1 MLNEE
6 RVILMTKMAAFVD
19 REGKKNNAINSYFR
33 SDYVGLNVLKSVL
46 SATVVFFIFIGTYV
60 LYNFADVLANIYNT
74 ENLLAVGRRL
84 LIYYLLLVG
93 VYSLASYVIYSY
105 RYSKMRKSM
114 KAYYGDL
121 KKLARMYEKD
131 KEDDIVTRD

>member
-1 MLNEE
+1 
-6 RVILMTKMAAFVD
+6 MAAFID

-33 SDYVGLNVLKSVL
+33 SDYVSFNVLKSVI
-46 SATVVFFIFIGTYV
+46 SATVVYVIFLGTYV
-60 LYNFADVLANIYNT
+60 LYNFAEVLSNLYNT
-74 ENLLAVGRRL
+74 DDLLAVGRRL

-105 RYSKMRKSM
+105 RYTKMRKSM

-121 KKLARMYEKD
+121 KKLARLYEK
-131 KEDDIVTRD
+131 EQ

>member
-6 RVILMTKMAAFVD
+6 KVILMTKMAAFID
-19 REGKKNNAINSYFR
+19 REGKNNDAINSYFK
-33 SDYVGLNVLKSVL
+33 SDYVAFNVIKSL
-46 SATVVFFIFIGTYV
+46 ISATIVFAVFIAAYV
-60 LYNFADVLANIYNT
+60 LYDFEKVLSDVYNT
-74 ENLLAVGRRL
+74 ENLIATGRRW

-93 VYSLASYVIYSY
+93 VYSLVSYVVYSL

-121 KKLARMYEKD
+121 KKLARIYEK
-131 KEDDIVTRD
+131 EQ

>member
-1 MLNEE
+1 MLNED
-6 RVILMTKMAAFVD
+6 RVILMTKMTAFID
-19 REGKKNNAINSYFR
+19 REGKKNDAINSYFK
-33 SDYVGLNVLKSVL
+33 SDYIAFNVLKSVI
-46 SATVVFFIFIGTYV
+46 SATIVYAIFLATYV
-60 LYNFADVLANIYNT
+60 LYNFEEVLSNLYNT
-74 ENLLAVGRRL
+74 DNLVAIGRRF

-121 KKLARMYEKD
+121 KKLARIYEK
-131 KEDDIVTRD
+131 EQ

>member
-1 MLNEE
+1 
-6 RVILMTKMAAFVD
+6 MTRMAAFID
-19 REGKKNNAINSYFR
+19 REGKKNDAINSYFK
-33 SDYVGLNVLKSVL
+33 SDYVGFNVLKSVI
-46 SATVVFFIFIGTYV
+46 SATIAFAIFVATYV
-60 LYNFADVLANIYNT
+60 LCNFETVLSNLYNT
-74 ENLLAVGRRL
+74 DNLLAIGRRF

-121 KKLARMYEKD
+121 RKLARIYEK
-131 KEDDIVTRD
+131 EQ

>member
-6 RVILMTKMAAFVD
+6 KVILMTKMAAFID
-19 REGKKNNAINSYFR
+19 REGKKNDAINSYFK
-33 SDYVGLNVLKSVL
+33 SDYVGFNVIKAVI
-46 SATVVFFIFIGTYV
+46 SATIVFAIIVATYV
-60 LYNFADVLANIYNT
+60 LCNFEMVLSNLYNT
-74 ENLLAVGRRL
+74 GNLLAIGRRML
-84 LIYYLLLVG
+84 MNYLLLVG

-121 KKLARMYEKD
+121 KKLARIYEK
-131 KEDDIVTRD
+131 EQ

>member
-6 RVILMTKMAAFVD
+6 RVILMTKMTAFID
-19 REGKKNNAINSYFR
+19 REGKKNDAINSYFK
-33 SDYVGLNVLKSVL
+33 SDYIGFNVLKSVI
-46 SATVVFFIFIGTYV
+46 SATIVFAIFMATYV
-60 LYNFADVLANIYNT
+60 LYNFEEVLSNLYNE
-74 ENLLAVGRRL
+74 ENLLAIGRRF

-121 KKLARMYEKD
+121 KKLARIYEK
-131 KEDDIVTRD
+131 EQ